1 MQDKNIKI
9 IRSKKRRRMISA
21 RVVGD
26 EIRVYLPAN
35 LTASEEE
42 KYVDDMVKKLE
53 KRKRRQELNKDG
65 GYLAKRAKE
74 INKNFFDDKLN
85 FKSIEYV
92 TNQTSKFG
100 SCSYK
105 KGTIRISDRIAEMPN
120 WVIDYIIIHE
130 LAHLIEPNHSKN
142 FWDIVNRYRYA
153 ERARGYLMAK
163 SMEDDEVN

>member
-1 MQDKNIKI
+1 MDDKNIKI
-9 IRSKKRRRMISA
+9 IRSKRRRRTISA
-21 RVVGD
+21 RVIGG
-26 EIRVYLPAN
+26 EIHVYLPAN
-35 LTASEEE
+35 LPQSEEE
-42 KYVDDMVKKLE
+42 KYVNEMVGKLE

-74 INKNFFDDKLN
+74 INKIFFNGKLN
-85 FKSIEYV
+85 FESIEYV

-100 SCSYK
+100 SCSYT
-105 KGTIRISDRIAEMPN
+105 KGTIRISDRIADMPS

-142 FWDIVNRYRYA
+142 FWDIVNRYKYA
-153 ERARGYLMAK
+153 ERARGYLIAK